1 MYLSRQIL
9 LLAGWFALI
18 ATNGFADEALDP
30 SSARLKKDIYFLA
43 SDECEGRGVT
53 TKGIHIAADYIAAE
67 FKKAGLI
74 PPAGQKDYF
83 QPFTIKG
90 QAKLGEVNT
99 LRFIGPDGNVRELK
113 LGKDFTVTG
122 LSSAGKLNA
131 PVVFVGFGISAPDQQ
146 FDEYAGLDVAGKV
159 VVVLRQ
165 VPRANDKKNP
175 FPNAEKYAPL
185 IEKLAAAEK
194 RKAAA
199 IIFVNDQDKAG
210 KTDDLI
216 NFNLLVGAGAG
227 DIPALHIKRAVLSDL
242 LQSTEQVSLD
252 EIEKQ
257 INEQNKPQSRE
268 LKGIKAE
275 LEVNITRADVAA
287 KNVIGVLEGN
297 GPLANETVVIGAHYD
312 HLGYGERGSLAKLK
326 EKAIHNGADDNASGT
341 TALLELARRFAA
353 IKDRQGRRIVFM
365 AFSGE
370 ELGLLGSR
378 HYTKNPLYKLEDT
391 VAMLNLDM
399 VGRLS
404 RDEKTGKDKLQV
416 LGVGSSKSFEPL
428 VTKLNEKYDF
438 QLKIIRN
445 MSDGA
450 GGSDHQSFYNAKV
463 PVIFLFTGLHPQYHR
478 PTDKADLINI
488 AGLKKVT
495 DFAEEIGMSLT
506 LMSPRPA
513 LEKVSTVAGGT
524 PTKIPRIGVAFDYG
538 DESKKGALVEM
549 VSEGGPAAKAGI
561 KSGDYIVEV
570 DGRPVRDL
578 TSYMSA
584 IGAAKRGQP
593 IDMVVDRSGKR
604 INLKVQPE

>member
-1 MYLSRQIL
+1 MHAYRKTL
-9 LLAGWFALI
+9 LLVCAL
-18 ATNGFADEALDP
+18 TFLPTTSHADENLDP
-30 SSARLKKDIYFLA
+30 SSARLKKDITFLA
-43 SDECEGRGVT
+43 SDECEGRGVN
-53 TKGIHIAADYIAAE
+53 TKGIHLAADYIAAE
-67 FKKAGLI
+67 FKKAGLM

-90 QAKLGEVNT
+90 QPKLGEVNT
-99 LRFIGPDGNVRELK
+99 LSFTGPDGEVRELK

-122 LSSAGKLNA
+122 LSSAGKLTA
-131 PVVFVGFGISAPDQQ
+131 AVVFVGFGISAPDSQ

-159 VVVLRQ
+159 VIVLRQ

-185 IEKLAAAEK
+185 IEKIAAAEK

-210 KTDDLI
+210 KTDELL
-216 NFNLLVGAGAG
+216 NFNLLTGAGAG
-227 DIPALHIKRAVLSDL
+227 EIPAVQIKRAVLSDL
-242 LQSTEQVSLD
+242 LQSTHQISLD

-268 LKGIKAE
+268 LKGITAK
-275 LEVNITRADVAA
+275 LEVNITRADIAA
-287 KNVIGVLEGN
+287 KNVVGVLEGN
-297 GPLANETVVIGAHYD
+297 GPLANETIVIGAHYD

-341 TALLELARRFAA
+341 TAVLELARRLGA

-365 AFSGE
+365 TFSGE

-391 VAMLNLDM
+391 AAMLNLDM

-404 RDEKTGKDKLQV
+404 RDEKTGKDKLQI
-416 LGVGSSKSFEPL
+416 LGVGSSKPFEQL

-488 AGLKKVT
+488 AGLKKIT
-495 DFAEEIGMSLT
+495 DYAEEIAINLST
-506 LMSPRPA
+506 MSPRPA
-513 LEKVSTVAGGT
+513 LEKVATVAGGT
-524 PTKIPRIGVAFDYG
+524 PTKIPRIGVGFDYG
-538 DESKKGALVEM
+538 DESKKGALVET

-561 KSGDYIVEV
+561 KAGDYIVEV

-584 IGAAKRGQP
+584 IGATKRGEP
-593 IDMVVDRSGKR
+593 VDIVIDRSGKR
-604 INLKVQPE
+604 IPLKVQPE